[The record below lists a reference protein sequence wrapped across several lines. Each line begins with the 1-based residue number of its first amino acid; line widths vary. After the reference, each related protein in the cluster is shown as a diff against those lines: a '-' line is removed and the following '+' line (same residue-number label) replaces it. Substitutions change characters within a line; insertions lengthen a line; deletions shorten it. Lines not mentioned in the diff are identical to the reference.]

1 MVGLVRG
8 SFTKF
13 ISKMNRAYASSIQRI
28 RSCICTHHGESFF
41 EQSNAC
47 SVWNPVCQTLQWLLR
62 RIFSISVV
70 RHQAYGEALPSGG
83 WAGLLDG
90 TCKLAEAAVGA
101 LIYPQ
106 SEQLLDVIP
115 YS

>member
-28 RSCICTHHGESFF
+28 RSSICAHHGESFS

-47 SVWNPVCQTLQWLLR
+47 SVWNPACLTPQWLLR
-62 RIFSISVV
+62 RIFSISVA
-70 RHQAYGEALPSGG
+70 RHQVYGG
-83 WAGLLDG
+83 WAGLLGG
-90 TCKLAEAAVGA
+90 TYNLAEAAIGV
-101 LIYPQ
+101 LIDLQ